1 MVLLLAAAAVA
12 ETEAEEVGALTAPL
26 PLSVA
31 LASALELSDL
41 VVELFADGSAG
52 LSFVSGMKPAAT
64 KEDEW
69 CDEQQNTMTPTG

>member
-1 MVLLLAAAAVA
+1 MVLLLAAAVA
-12 ETEAEEVGALTAPL
+12 ETEAEEVGAFTAPA
-26 PLSVA
+26 PLSVV

-64 KEDEW
+64 QKDKS
-69 CDEQQNTMTPTG
+69 CDEQQNTITPT

>member
-1 MVLLLAAAAVA
+1 MVLLLAAAVA

-64 KEDEW
+64 KEDKW
-69 CDEQQNTMTPTG
+69 CDEQQNIVTPTG